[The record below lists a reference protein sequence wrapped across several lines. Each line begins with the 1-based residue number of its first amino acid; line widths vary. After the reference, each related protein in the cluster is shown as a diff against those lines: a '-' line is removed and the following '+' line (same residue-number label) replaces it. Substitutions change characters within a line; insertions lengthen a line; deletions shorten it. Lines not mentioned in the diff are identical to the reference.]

1 MLTLIEILL
10 AVLFFI
16 SLGLFM
22 LHKYEA
28 AEIQDLTDELREVKN
43 EIKNIKSRQDVLKI
57 KLDNI
62 KSDNNKI
69 EIVHKYDDSGAPD
82 YPNSRR
88 S

>member
-1 MLTLIEILL
+1 MTTLREVLL

-28 AEIQDLTDELREVKN
+28 AEIQDLRDELRQVKS
-43 EIKNIKSRQDVLKI
+43 EIKRINSNQDSLKI

-62 KSDNNKI
+62 KAQNTTI
-69 EIVHKYDDSGAPD
+69 EIVHKYDDSDAPD
-82 YPNSRR
+82 YPNKRGA
-88 S
+88 

>member
-28 AEIQDLTDELREVKN
+28 AEIQDLRDELRQVKN
-43 EIKNIKSRQDVLKI
+43 ELKRINSNQDALKI

-62 KSDNNKI
+62 KAQNNTI
-69 EIVHKYDDSGAPD
+69 EIVHKYDDSDAPD
-82 YPNSRR
+82 YPNKRGA
-88 S
+88 

>member
-82 YPNSRR
+82 YPNSRM